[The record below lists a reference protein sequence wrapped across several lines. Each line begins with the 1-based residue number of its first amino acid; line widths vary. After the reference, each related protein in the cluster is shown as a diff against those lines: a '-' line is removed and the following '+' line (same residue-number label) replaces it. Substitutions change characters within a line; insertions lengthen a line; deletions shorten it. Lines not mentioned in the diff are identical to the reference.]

1 VTYSHSDWVQL
12 VKGPSEVYVEGDA
25 EVLGKDV
32 SNSQVY
38 VDVGK
43 ILPFESSAECNI
55 QVRGGET
62 WLASGRSAGTAIWQ
76 EIIQNIFADR
86 VLRMILIV
94 GKTDSGKSSLA
105 TYIVNKALK
114 LAFKPLLIDA
124 DLGQGDLAPPN
135 AIGGAVIERQITDIR
150 DVKAQFFQ
158 FIGSTSPVGFEQIIL
173 KSVKKILLKIRNLG
187 DICIINTDGYFLD
200 KGVTYKLRLA
210 QELRPDLV
218 VCLGLGDV
226 YDVFKAKSSSSSVVL
241 HGKSPA
247 SNLIKS
253 RIDRNQRRQAQL
265 LRFVSDYYD
274 TNKLLSKELK
284 HVNFVYGGIIF
295 PTRQII
301 CGSGCLYL
309 INGKKRVLR
318 WTLTNMFVGLGFNRN
333 FVGFGVI
340 SDASRRKIYIK
351 SAAAVVANFNEVY
364 LSQSTVDNNRV
375 HPIPL

>member
-1 VTYSHSDWVQL
+1 VTDSHSDWVQL
-12 VKGPSEVYVEGDA
+12 VKGPSEVYVEGHA

-38 VDVGK
+38 VEVGK
-43 ILPFESSAECNI
+43 ILPFESSAGCNI

-76 EIIQNIFADR
+76 EIIQNIFAER

-150 DVKAQFFQ
+150 DVKAQFFE

-173 KSVKKILLKIRNLG
+173 KSVKKILLKIRNQG

-226 YDVFKAKSSSSSVVL
+226 YDVFKAKSSSSMIL

-265 LRFVSDYYD
+265 LRFVSDDYD

-284 HVNFVYGGIIF
+284 HVDLVYGGIIF

-318 WTLTNMFVGLGFNRN
+318 WTLTNMFVGLGFNRK

-340 SDASRRKIYIK
+340 SNASRRKIYIK
-351 SAAAVVANFNEVY
+351 SAAAVGNFNEVY

>member
-1 VTYSHSDWVQL
+1 MTDSHSDWVQL
-12 VKGPSEVYVEGDA
+12 VKGPSEVYVEGHAD
-25 EVLGKDV
+25 VLGKDV
-32 SNSQVY
+32 FNSQVY

-43 ILPFESSAECNI
+43 ILPFETSAGCNI

-62 WLASGRSAGTAIWQ
+62 WLASARTAGTTIWQ

-105 TYIVNKALK
+105 TYIINKALN
-114 LAFKPLLIDA
+114 LGLKPRLIDA
-124 DLGQGDLAPPN
+124 DVGQGDLAPPN
-135 AIGGAVIERQITDIR
+135 AIGAAVIERQITDIR
-150 DVKAQFFQ
+150 DVKARFFE
-158 FIGSTSPVGFEQIIL
+158 FIGSTSPVGFEQIII
-173 KSVKKILLKIRNLG
+173 KSVKKIFLRIRKLG

-200 KGVTYKLRLA
+200 NGVTYKLRLA
-210 QELRPDLV
+210 QELTPDLV
-218 VCLGLGDV
+218 VCLGQSDV
-226 YDVFKAKSSSSSVVL
+226 YDIFKAKSSSSVVL

-265 LRFVSDYYD
+265 MRYVSDDYYNNN
-274 TNKLLSKELK
+274 NKLLSKELK
-284 HVNFVYGGIIF
+284 RVNFVYGGIIF
-295 PTRQII
+295 PPRQII
-301 CGSGCLYL
+301 CGSGCLFL

-340 SDASRRKIYIK
+340 CNASRRKIYIR
-351 SAAAVVANFNEVY
+351 SAAVGNFNEVY

-375 HPIPL
+375 HPVPL